1 MPRRICL
8 YIYSVS
14 CGHCALPVSKDF
26 LPAVRFLTL
35 APYMIFQKMVSQGES
50 FTLLAVP
57 FFVAVGVIMN
67 YSGIAT
73 RLMNV
78 ADMITGRMVGGLAQ
92 SNVVLSALMG
102 GAA

>member
-1 MPRRICL
+1 
-8 YIYSVS
+8 
-14 CGHCALPVSKDF
+14 
-26 LPAVRFLTL
+26 
-35 APYMIFQKMVSQGES
+35 MIFQKMVSQGES

-73 RLMNV
+73 RLVNV

-102 GAA
+102 GVSGSANADATMEARCWYRRWPSAATERTSPPVSPQRPPY